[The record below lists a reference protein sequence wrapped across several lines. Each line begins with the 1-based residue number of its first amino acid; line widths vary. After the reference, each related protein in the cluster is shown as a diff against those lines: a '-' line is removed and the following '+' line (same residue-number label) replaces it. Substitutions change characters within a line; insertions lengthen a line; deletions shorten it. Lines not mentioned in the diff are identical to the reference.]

1 MFIRANIFRSIA
13 LIKAGTVFKSK
24 VLNVPFHKNQN
35 KMKKRKVL
43 KFKEMKIVQID
54 SYTWVQVA
62 KDIPDKTVRTD
73 FAMKQLAILKK
84 LAKKPDVPS
93 HKGIDF
99 FR

>member
-1 MFIRANIFRSIA
+1 
-13 LIKAGTVFKSK
+13 LIKAGTVSESK

-35 KMKKRKVL
+35 KMKKCKVC

-54 SYTWVQVA
+54 SHTWLQVA

-73 FAMKQLAILKK
+73 FAIKQLAILKK
-84 LAKKPDVPS
+84 LANKPDVPS

>member
-1 MFIRANIFRSIA
+1 
-13 LIKAGTVFKSK
+13 
-24 VLNVPFHKNQN
+24 
-35 KMKKRKVL
+35 
-43 KFKEMKIVQID
+43 MKIVQID
-54 SYTWVQVA
+54 SHTWLQVA

-84 LAKKPDVPS
+84 LTNKPDVPS